1 MEVLAWA
8 HGRILGPAVLLGILD
23 ILVVRTLPG
32 SWVEVCL
39 FCSHGWVDGW
49 TGGSAT
55 GVDEMVEGGNS

>member
-1 MEVLAWA
+1 MGAWA
-8 HGRILGPAVLLGILD
+8 DPRSCCPAVLLGILD
-23 ILVVRTLPG
+23 ILVLPTLPG